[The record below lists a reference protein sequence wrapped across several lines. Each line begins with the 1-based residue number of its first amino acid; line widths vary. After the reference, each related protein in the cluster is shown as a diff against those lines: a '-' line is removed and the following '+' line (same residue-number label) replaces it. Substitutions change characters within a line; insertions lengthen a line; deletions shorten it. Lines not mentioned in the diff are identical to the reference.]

1 MAKTTLTDHLDLNQA
16 YSEIPPPEDFVW
28 PGFLAETVGSL
39 VAPGAT
45 GKSFFALEAAVAVA
59 AADQKGGDILGLSPT
74 RAGHV
79 LYLAAEDPRDI
90 IRRRMYSIGAH
101 LPMEAREATIERL
114 HISPILGRRLNII
127 DDKLMAELV
136 KIARGYRLIV
146 VDTLSRVHGLDE
158 NDNGAMARLVAW
170 LEYLAVE
177 TGAGVL
183 FLHHTSKAAALNS
196 QLDMQQAS
204 RGASSLVDNSRWC
217 AFLAKMSEG
226 EASRLTDSRF
236 GRAAI
241 GDRRGF
247 FVRFGTSKGNYGAPQ
262 QDRWYQRADG
272 GVLVPAQLQEA
283 TNDTEKK
290 GGGRDHA

>member
-59 AADQKGGDILGLSPT
+59 AADQKGGDILGLNPT

-90 IRRRMYSIGAH
+90 IRRRMYSIGTH
-101 LPMEAREATIERL
+101 LPIEAKEATIERL

-146 VDTLSRVHGLDE
+146 LDTLSRIHSLDE
-158 NDNGAMARLVAW
+158 NSNGDMARLVAW
-170 LEYLAVE
+170 LEYLAVQ

-183 FLHHTSKAAALNS
+183 FLHHTSKAASLNS

-226 EASRLTDSRF
+226 EAQQKVDCRWSNDPIGEQRDRYLRF
-236 GRAAI
+236 GI
-241 GDRRGF
+241 
-247 FVRFGTSKGNYGAPQ
+247 SKQNYGPPN
-262 QDRWYQRADG
+262 QRKWFRRAEG
-272 GVLVPAQLQEA
+272 GVLLPATVLEIMRPL
-283 TNDTEKK
+283 KK
-290 GGGRDHA
+290 EEGRHDD